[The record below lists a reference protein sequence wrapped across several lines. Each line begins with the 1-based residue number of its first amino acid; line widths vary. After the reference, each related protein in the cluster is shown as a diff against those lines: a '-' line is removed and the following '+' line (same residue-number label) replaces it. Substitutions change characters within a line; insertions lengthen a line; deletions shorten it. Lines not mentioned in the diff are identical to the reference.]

1 MESTTAQASL
11 AAVGG
16 TRRRALALLALT
28 LITLPRISAAV
39 PSFASQTGMPCSQC
53 HVVAFGVALT
63 AYGRQFKLNGYT
75 YTGGE
80 HAMPLAAPVDGPGS
94 VNVNASL
101 IHEKQQLDATFAA
114 GGANNATNHQ
124 RGRSHAQALGTAV
137 SEGNGPR
144 LGTGE
149 GLRPLGH
156 RQRRA
161 CRRARARLP
170 ARA

>member
-80 HAMPLAAPVDGPGS
+80 HPMPLAVM
-94 VNVNASL
+94 V
-101 IHEKQQLDATFAA
+101 Q
-114 GGANNATNHQ
+114 GGYTHTSEALPEP
-124 RGRSHAQALGTAV
+124 ALG
-137 SEGNGPR
+137 
-144 LGTGE
+144 
-149 GLRPLGH
+149 PLA
-156 RQRRA
+156 RQR
-161 CRRARARLP
+161 
-170 ARA
+170 